1 MVSLN
6 SVITYVFPSL
16 DKSLVRVGLV
26 VSFRVKFSQWHEV
39 ALFLHFQCFRDWLNS
54 ALPLLIQSKPK
65 LVMTCF
71 PLHVFVSKS
80 DWSILL
86 FAHARIGASNWLTS
100 RYGFS
105 CPWQWLHVFF
115 SKSDW
120 SILLFWLYV
129 FFAKSDWSILVSVHT
144 PICASNA
151 NRSISLCLQTRLW
164 RWMSMTVIWKHPGTL
179 KELQKH

>member
-1 MVSLN
+1 MVPLN

-54 ALPLLIQSKPK
+54 VLPLLIQSKPK
-65 LVMTCF
+65 PVMTCF

-120 SILLFWLYV
+120 SILLFGHAL
-129 FFAKSDWSILVSVHT
+129 IG
-144 PICASNA
+144 ASNWPA
-151 NRSISLCLQTRLW
+151 SSHGSGFMCFSRNLIG
-164 RWMSMTVIWKHPGTL
+164 PF
-179 KELQKH
+179 

>member
-1 MVSLN
+1 MVPLN

-16 DKSLVRVGLV
+16 DKGLVRVGLV

-54 ALPLLIQSKPK
+54 VLPLLIQSKPK

-100 RYGFS
+100 RYEFS

-120 SILLFWLYV
+120 SILLFGHAL
-129 FFAKSDWSILVSVHT
+129 IG
-144 PICASNA
+144 ASSWPASSRGSGFMCFSRNL
-151 NRSISLCLQTRLW
+151 IG
-164 RWMSMTVIWKHPGTL
+164 PF
-179 KELQKH
+179 

>member
-26 VSFRVKFSQWHEV
+26 VSFRVKFSQWHV
-39 ALFLHFQCFRDWLNS
+39 FVIDKNS
-54 ALPLLIQSKPK
+54 VLPLLIQSKPK

-86 FAHARIGASNWLTS
+86 FAHALIGASNWLTS
-100 RYGFS
+100 LYGFS

-120 SILLFWLYV
+120 SILLFGHAL
-129 FFAKSDWSILVSVHT
+129 IG
-144 PICASNA
+144 ASNWPA
-151 NRSISLCLQTRLW
+151 SSHGSGFMCFSRNLIG
-164 RWMSMTVIWKHPGTL
+164 PF
-179 KELQKH
+179 